1 MGLAKALQQLHEQE
15 KEVEISWLWDGG
27 VDVRAGDEERNF
39 RAVADISPWLRH
51 WYGLGAN
58 EPDQLE
64 NELQKIYD
72 SEIHLTIRTGG
83 ERILVALGTDFTGLE
98 RKGYVDEA
106 SDILPRLQSLIHESA
121 PISKYDVE
129 RLGGRFTAEM
139 GRIKE

>member
-1 MGLAKALQQLHEQE
+1 MFLWKVSKCYGGRLFGVFRCNCCQNEDMGLGKALQRLHEQ
-15 KEVEISWLWDGG
+15 KKQVEISWLWDGG
-27 VDVRAGDEERNF
+27 VDVREGDEERNF

-98 RKGYVDEA
+98 REG
-106 SDILPRLQSLIHESA
+106 LR
-121 PISKYDVE
+121 
-129 RLGGRFTAEM
+129 GR
-139 GRIKE
+139 GI